1 MEASKVG
8 KTRVLN
14 LSLANDVDIRLVVQ
28 SDLSQLEEI
37 CRQHAM
43 FEQASWKTCDYRI
56 ENWSVQLLSPQP
68 RARCW
73 VAVQDNMICGY
84 VACSKEYSLWRA
96 GEYLNM
102 DCLFVVES
110 HRNRGLGTLLMAK
123 VLAFAQEN
131 EIQHLEWQT
140 PAWNLPAIQFY
151 RLRGASH
158 TGKCRFSMISEK

>member
-1 MEASKVG
+1 LEASKVG

-37 CRQHAM
+37 CRQHAI
-43 FEQASWKTCDYRI
+43 FEQASWKTYDNRI
-56 ENWSVQLLSPQP
+56 GKWSVQLLSHQP

-73 VAVQDNMICGY
+73 VAVQDTTICGY
-84 VACSKEYSLWRA
+84 VACSMEYSLWRA

-102 DCLFVVES
+102 DCLFVIES
-110 HRNRGLGTLLMAK
+110 HRNRGLGTLLMAN

-151 RLRGASH
+151 RLKGASH
-158 TGKCRFSMISEK
+158 TIKCRFSMISE